1 MNNSFNQLAK
11 AMQDINAQ
19 QRDIKTK
26 QLRLG
31 RAAMQLM
38 SKTHPDMHK
47 LLVETYGY
55 KGGASFITDHSH
67 TLEKTPLA
75 AIANGESGKVN
86 DLLVASRYGFCA

>member
-1 MNNSFNQLAK
+1 MNNSFNQLAQTERDLK
-11 AMQDINAQ
+11 TK
-19 QRDIKTK
+19 QRDIKAK

-47 LLVETYGY
+47 LLVETFGY
-55 KGGASFITDHSH
+55 KGGASFITDHSP